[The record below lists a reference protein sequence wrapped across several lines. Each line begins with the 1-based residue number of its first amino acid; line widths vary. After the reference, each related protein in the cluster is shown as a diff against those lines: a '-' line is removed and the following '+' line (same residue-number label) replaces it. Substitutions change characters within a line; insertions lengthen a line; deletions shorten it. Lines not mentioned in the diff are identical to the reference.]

1 MGDGFKTDR
10 FDLTDFPAHLL
21 LQVKCS
27 VSVTTSG
34 SSVQPTGSGPVLPP
48 LPPGLAQNS
57 GSQGDPNFSPLGSG
71 DSGDGGFGSLVRT
84 LKRRQGIF
92 LFTTAL
98 ISSLWALN
106 TFRERRFNPDF
117 AGDFKLQIES
127 AVPAEQNQVIG
138 GEGKIEALARA
149 QVKSN
154 IPALRALL
162 TSPLVVG
169 PTADR
174 LGLNK
179 RDIIQKLRIEQAE
192 GTTAVM
198 NVTLNWRN
206 PEQGRLILENLAK
219 DYVQFS
225 LVQRQQSI
233 DAGMKWLDSQAPT
246 ILSNVNRYENKLRA
260 FREKNLV
267 VDPTENA
274 AAIIA
279 QRDSLIAQVG
289 ALQVDQS
296 RIENQMKTVQS
307 GKFSYTPS
315 GAPTPIQQLG
325 RQGTLIPAAGDSADR
340 VLEET
345 VGTSSP
351 SSEYQKF
358 EIELARARA
367 TYRDDSP
374 IVKSILAKRDALA
387 PVVKNQQLDVLR
399 EKLFQNVKQQD
410 ELNRQILL
418 LNQNFRNSPDK
429 LKEFTDIS
437 QRLESARA
445 NYASYVSAMENFKL
459 EKARFVTP
467 WQVISPP
474 YFSPDP
480 VSPNVKDNLIRAL
493 LFGLLGGAAAA
504 YIRDRTDNV
513 FHTPSDA
520 EKELQLPVLGLI
532 PYLPLEPGL
541 NISKSI
547 SKMTASERFAIK
559 ESLRSLFTTFR
570 LLRADRDIKLVGVTS
585 STQGEGKSTSI
596 SIFARTLADL
606 GLKVLVVD
614 ADMRLPTQAKYLGVA
629 SGEDGFSTL
638 LTDSRSD
645 LQSLIVRVQENFD
658 FISSGPKPPDPAKLL
673 NSSRCQDVIESIRN
687 STDYD
692 IVLFDTPPCLML
704 ADPILLGEKLDGI
717 LFLVGLGKVSRR
729 IAPQA
734 VRRIKATGVDVL
746 GMICNQVSFPTNLN
760 DYGYEYGYYY
770 HYGYSYP
777 DSYKNQGLN
786 GYFKKAKDSYFG
798 NRYLQE
804 GSADMDSSSTV
815 ADKVNPDK
823 TNQS

>member
-1 MGDGFKTDR
+1 M
-10 FDLTDFPAHLL
+10 
-21 LQVKCS
+21 
-27 VSVTTSG
+27 TTTGSSFQPSG
-34 SSVQPTGSGPVLPP
+34 SGSILPP
-48 LPPGLAQNS
+48 LPPASGQVAGNQN
-57 GSQGDPNFSPLGSG
+57 DPNFSPLGSTVTE
-71 DSGDGGFGSLVRT
+71 DGGLGSLVRT

-106 TFRERRFNPDF
+106 TFRERKFNPDF

-127 AVPAEQNQVIG
+127 AVPEENRVLDG
-138 GEGKIEALARA
+138 DGKIEALARA

-162 TSPLVVG
+162 TSPLVVA
-169 PTADR
+169 PVADR
-174 LGLNK
+174 LGLQT
-179 RDIIQKLRIEQAE
+179 RDIISRLNIQQEE

-198 NVTLNWRN
+198 KVSLNWRN

-225 LVQRQQSI
+225 LRQRQQSI
-233 DAGMKWLDSQAPT
+233 DAGMKWLDSQAPA
-246 ILSNVNRYENKLRA
+246 ILSTVNKYENKLRQ

-267 VDPTENA
+267 VDPIENA
-274 AAIIA
+274 ASIIS
-279 QRDSLIAQVG
+279 QRDTLVSQVG
-289 ALQVDQS
+289 ALQMEQS
-296 RIENQMKTVQS
+296 KIENQIKTVQS
-307 GKFSYTPS
+307 GKFSYSPS
-315 GAPTPIQQLG
+315 GAPTPVQQMG
-325 RQGTLIPAAGDSADR
+325 RQGTLIPAAGENPDR

-345 VGTSSP
+345 VGTQSP

-367 TYRDDSP
+367 VYKDDSP
-374 IVKSILAKRDALA
+374 IVKSILAKRDALS
-387 PVVKNQQLDVLR
+387 PVVKGQQLDALR
-399 EKLFQNVKQQD
+399 EKLFQNAKQQD

-418 LNQNFRNSPDK
+418 LNQNFKNSPDK
-429 LKEFTDIS
+429 LKEFADIS
-437 QRLESARA
+437 QRLSSARE

-474 YFSPDP
+474 YFFAEP

-614 ADMRLPTQAKYLGVA
+614 ADMRLPTQAKYLGIA
-629 SGEDGFSTL
+629 AGEDGFSTL
-638 LTDSRSD
+638 LTDSKSD
-645 LQSLIVRVQENFD
+645 LQSLIVKVQDNFD

-673 NSSRCQDVIESIRN
+673 NSSRCQEVVATIRN

-692 IVLFDTPPCLML
+692 IVLFDSPPCLML

-770 HYGYSYP
+770 HYGYSYS
-777 DSYKNQGLN
+777 DSYRKQGLN

-798 NRYLQE
+798 NKYIQQGAVDDDQE
-804 GSADMDSSSTV
+804 ASASKS
-815 ADKVNPDK
+815 KP
-823 TNQS
+823 

>member
-1 MGDGFKTDR
+1 M
-10 FDLTDFPAHLL
+10 
-21 LQVKCS
+21 
-27 VSVTTSG
+27 TTTGSSFQPSG
-34 SSVQPTGSGPVLPP
+34 SEAILPP
-48 LPPGLAQNS
+48 LPPASGQVSNGQN
-57 GSQGDPNFSPLGSG
+57 DPNFSPLSST
-71 DSGDGGFGSLVRT
+71 DSGEGGFGTLVRT

-106 TFRERRFNPDF
+106 TFRERKFNPDF

-127 AVPAEQNQVIG
+127 AVPEENRVLD

-149 QVKSN
+149 QTKSN

-162 TSPLVVG
+162 TSPLVIAPV
-169 PTADR
+169 ADR
-174 LGLNK
+174 LGLQT
-179 RDIIQKLRIEQAE
+179 RDIVQRLRIDQEE

-198 NVTLNWRN
+198 RVSLNWRN

-225 LVQRQQSI
+225 LRQRQQSI
-233 DAGMKWLDSQAPT
+233 DAGMKWLDSQAPA
-246 ILSNVNRYENKLRA
+246 ILSSVNKYENKLRA

-267 VDPTENA
+267 VDPSENA
-274 AAIIA
+274 AAIIL
-279 QRDSLIAQVG
+279 QRDALVTQVG
-289 ALQVDQS
+289 NLQVEQS
-296 RIENQMKTVQS
+296 KIENQIKTVQS
-307 GKFSYTPS
+307 GKFTYTPS
-315 GAPTPIQQLG
+315 GAPTPVQQMG
-325 RQGTLIPAAGDSADR
+325 RQGTLIPAAGESPDR

-345 VGTSSP
+345 VGSQSP

-358 EIELARARA
+358 EIELARAKA
-367 TYRDDSP
+367 VYRDDSP
-374 IVKSILAKRDALA
+374 IVKSIIAKRDALA
-387 PVVKNQQLDVLR
+387 PVVKSQQLDVLR
-399 EKLFQNVKQQD
+399 DKLFQNAKQQD

-418 LNQNFRNSPDK
+418 LNQNFKNSPDK
-429 LKEFTDIS
+429 LKEFSDIS
-437 QRLESARA
+437 QRLSAARE

-474 YFSPDP
+474 YFLADP

-520 EKELQLPVLGLI
+520 ERELQLPVLGLI
-532 PYLPLEPGL
+532 PFLPLEPGL

-614 ADMRLPTQAKYLGVA
+614 ADMRLPTQAKYLGIA

-638 LTDSRSD
+638 LTDSKAD
-645 LQSLIVRVQENFD
+645 LKSLIVKVQENFD

-673 NSSRCQDVIESIRN
+673 NSSRCQDVIEIIRK

-692 IVLFDTPPCLML
+692 IVLFDSPPCLML

-770 HYGYSYP
+770 HYGYSYS
-777 DSYKNQGLN
+777 DGYKNQGLN
-786 GYFKKAKDSYFG
+786 GYFKKARDSYFG
-798 NRYLQE
+798 NKYIQQAV
-804 GSADMDSSSTV
+804 ADEDHQSST
-815 ADKVNPDK
+815 
-823 TNQS
+823 TQSKGK

>member
-1 MGDGFKTDR
+1 M
-10 FDLTDFPAHLL
+10 
-21 LQVKCS
+21 
-27 VSVTTSG
+27 TSAG
-34 SSVQPTGSGPVLPP
+34 SAFQPSGAGPVLPP
-48 LPPGLAQNS
+48 LPASGNQENPGL
-57 GSQGDPNFSPLGSG
+57 SPLGPSETG
-71 DSGDGGFGSLVRT
+71 EGGIGSIIRI
-84 LKRRQGIF
+84 LKRRQGVF

-106 TFRERRFNPDF
+106 TLRELKFNPKYN
-117 AGDFKLQIES
+117 GNFKLAIES
-127 AVPAEQNQVIG
+127 GVPEDDQVLR
-138 GEGKIEALARA
+138 GEGKIETLARSR
-149 QVKSN
+149 VKSN
-154 IPALRALL
+154 VPALRALL
-162 TSPLVVG
+162 RSQYVVG
-169 PTADR
+169 QTAER
-174 LGLNK
+174 LGYPV
-179 RDIIQKLRIEQAE
+179 RDIIENLRIDPDE
-192 GTTAVM
+192 GTTAVL
-198 NVTLNWRN
+198 NVSLDWKN

-219 DYVQFS
+219 DYVKYS

-233 DAGMKWLDSQAPT
+233 DAGMKWLESQAPM
-246 ILSNVNRYENKLRA
+246 IISNVNRFENKLRA
-260 FREKNLV
+260 FRENNLL

-279 QRDSLIAQVG
+279 QRDSLVAQVSK
-289 ALQVDQS
+289 LQMDQS
-296 RIENQMKTVQS
+296 QIESQIKTVQS

-315 GAPTPIQQLG
+315 GAPTAVQQLG
-325 RQGTLIPAAGDSADR
+325 RRGVLIPGAGESPDQ

-351 SSEYQKF
+351 SSEYQRF
-358 EIELARARA
+358 QIELARARA
-367 TYRDDSP
+367 VYRDDSP
-374 IVKSILAKRDALA
+374 IVQSILAKRDALE
-387 PVVKNQQLDVLR
+387 PVVRNQQLDALR
-399 EKLFQNVKQQD
+399 EKLFQNAKQQD
-410 ELNRQILL
+410 EINRQILM

-429 LKEFTDIS
+429 LKEFSEIS
-437 QRLESARA
+437 QNLQAARE

-459 EKARFVTP
+459 EKARFTTP
-467 WQVISPP
+467 WQVINPP
-474 YFSPDP
+474 YFLPNP
-480 VSPNVKDNLIRAL
+480 VSPNLKDNLLRAL
-493 LFGLLGGAAAA
+493 LFGLLGGVAAA
-504 YIRDRTDNV
+504 YIKDRTDNV

-532 PYLPLEPGL
+532 PYLPLEPGI
-541 NISKSI
+541 NIGSSI

-585 STQGEGKSTSI
+585 SSQGEGKSTSI

-629 SGEDGFSTL
+629 AGESGFSSL
-638 LTDSRSD
+638 LTDANITIE
-645 LQSLIVRVQENFD
+645 SLIIKVQENFD
-658 FISSGPKPPDPAKLL
+658 FISSGPRPPDPAKLL
-673 NSSRCQDVIESIRN
+673 NSSRCQEVIETIRS

-692 IVLFDTPPCLML
+692 LVLFDSPPCLML

-770 HYGYSYP
+770 YHGYSYT
-777 DSYKNQGLN
+777 DGYKKEGIN

-798 NRYLQE
+798 
-804 GSADMDSSSTV
+804 STV
-815 ADKVNPDK
+815 SDNSPENK
-823 TNQS
+823 S

>member
-1 MGDGFKTDR
+1 M
-10 FDLTDFPAHLL
+10 
-21 LQVKCS
+21 
-27 VSVTTSG
+27 TTGTSFQ
-34 SSVQPTGSGPVLPP
+34 STGNGPVLPP
-48 LPPGLAQNS
+48 LPPSSAQSSTLN
-57 GSQGDPNFSPLGSG
+57 DPSFSPLGST
-71 DSGDGGFGSLVRT
+71 DSGDGGFGSIVRT

-92 LFTTAL
+92 IFTTAL

-106 TFRERRFNPDF
+106 TFRERKFNPDF
-117 AGDFKLQIES
+117 AGNFKLQIES
-127 AVPAEQNQVIG
+127 AIPEESQVLR

-149 QVKSN
+149 QTKSN

-162 TSPLVVG
+162 MSPLVIAPV
-169 PTADR
+169 ADR
-174 LGLNK
+174 LGLQT
-179 RDIIQKLRIEQAE
+179 RDIIEKLQISQEND
-192 GTTAVM
+192 TTAVM

-225 LVQRQQSI
+225 LRQRQQSI
-233 DAGMKWLDSQAPT
+233 DAGMKWLDSQAPA
-246 ILSNVNRYENKLRA
+246 ILTNVNKYENKLRS

-267 VDPTENA
+267 IDPTENA

-279 QRDSLIAQVG
+279 QRDDLVAQVG
-289 ALQVDQS
+289 VLQLEQS
-296 RIENQMKTVQS
+296 KIENQIKTVES
-307 GKFSYTPS
+307 GKFSYTPT
-315 GAPTPIQQLG
+315 GAPTPVQQLG
-325 RQGTLIPAAGDSADR
+325 RQGTLIPSAGQSAEQ
-340 VLEET
+340 VLQET

-351 SSEYQKF
+351 SNEYQKF
-358 EIELARARA
+358 EIELARARSV
-367 TYRDDSP
+367 YRDDSP
-374 IVKSILAKRDALA
+374 IVKSILAKRDSLA
-387 PVVKNQQLDVLR
+387 PVVKNQQLDLLR
-399 EKLFQNVKQQD
+399 EKLFQNAKLQD
-410 ELNRQILL
+410 ELNRQILM
-418 LNQNFRNSPDK
+418 LNQNFKNSPDK
-429 LKEFTDIS
+429 LKEYTDIS
-437 QRLESARA
+437 QRLEAARA

-474 YFSPDP
+474 YFFSDP

-532 PYLPLEPGL
+532 PYLPLQPGL
-541 NISKSI
+541 NITKSI

-629 SGEDGFSTL
+629 TGEDGFSTL

-645 LQSLIVRVQENFD
+645 LQSLIVKVQENFD
-658 FISSGPKPPDPAKLL
+658 FIPSGPKPPDPAKLL
-673 NSSRCQDVIESIRN
+673 NSSRCQDVIETIRT

-770 HYGYSYP
+770 HYGYSYS
-777 DSYKNQGLN
+777 DGYKKQGVN
-786 GYFKKAKDSYFG
+786 SYFKKAKDSYFDQDA
-798 NRYLQE
+798 NIEKERSLDNINKNN
-804 GSADMDSSSTV
+804 S
-815 ADKVNPDK
+815 
-823 TNQS
+823 

>member
-1 MGDGFKTDR
+1 
-10 FDLTDFPAHLL
+10 
-21 LQVKCS
+21 
-27 VSVTTSG
+27 VTTTGSSFQPSG
-34 SSVQPTGSGPVLPP
+34 SGSILPP
-48 LPPGLAQNS
+48 LPPASGQAPGNQN
-57 GSQGDPNFSPLGSG
+57 DPNFSPLSSS
-71 DSGDGGFGSLVRT
+71 DSDDGGFGSLVRT

-92 LFTTAL
+92 LFTAAL

-106 TFRERRFNPDF
+106 TFRERKFNPDF
-117 AGDFKLQIES
+117 AGNFKLQIES
-127 AVPAEQNQVIG
+127 AVPEENRVLD

-162 TSPLVVG
+162 TSPLVVA
-169 PTADR
+169 PVADR
-174 LGLNK
+174 LGLQT
-179 RDIIQKLRIEQAE
+179 RDIIQRLNIQQEE

-198 NVTLNWRN
+198 NVSLNWRN

-225 LVQRQQSI
+225 LRQRQQSI
-233 DAGMKWLDSQAPT
+233 DAGMKWLDSQAPA
-246 ILSNVNRYENKLRA
+246 ILSNVNKYENKLRA

-267 VDPTENA
+267 VDPSENA
-274 AAIIA
+274 AAIIL
-279 QRDSLIAQVG
+279 QRDALVTQVG
-289 ALQVDQS
+289 ALQLEQS
-296 RIENQMKTVQS
+296 KIQNQIETVQS
-307 GKFSYTPS
+307 GKFTYTPS
-315 GAPTPIQQLG
+315 GAPTPVQQMG
-325 RQGTLIPAAGDSADR
+325 RQGTLIPSAGETPDR

-345 VGTSSP
+345 VGTQSP

-367 TYRDDSP
+367 VYKDDSP
-374 IVKSILAKRDALA
+374 IVKSILAKRDALS
-387 PVVKNQQLDVLR
+387 PVVKGQQLDALR

-429 LKEFTDIS
+429 LKEFADIS
-437 QRLESARA
+437 QRLSAARE

-474 YFSPDP
+474 YFLAEP

-614 ADMRLPTQAKYLGVA
+614 ADMRLPTQAKYLGIA

-638 LTDSRSD
+638 LTDSKTD
-645 LQSLIVRVQENFD
+645 LESLIVKVQDNFD

-673 NSSRCQDVIESIRN
+673 NSSRCQDVIETIRK

-770 HYGYSYP
+770 HYGYSYS
-777 DSYKNQGLN
+777 DGYKNQGLN

-798 NRYLQE
+798 NRYIQQ
-804 GSADMDSSSTV
+804 GAVDDDRDSIS
-815 ADKVNPDK
+815 K
-823 TNQS
+823 